1 MTTDNDGAKT
11 GCVNW
16 GIVGTG
22 DISRSIASDM
32 GLVKGANLR
41 AVASRSQERAVT
53 AAQEFGA
60 DRGCSFAELVDAH
73 DIDAIYIGTPHATH
87 RSLAIAALNAGKHVL
102 IEKPVGLNGSEVR
115 EIASVAA
122 ARGLFAME
130 AMWMKFNPLYRQLKE
145 EIAAGAIG
153 DVMSVRASFGI
164 PFPKDVGSRW
174 SSELGGST
182 LLDQCIYPV
191 TLALDILG
199 LPTSI
204 AAIGT
209 MRPDGIDT
217 RQHVTLEFPEG
228 RYAQLAASMVEFV
241 EPTASISGTTGWTT
255 MSFPFWAGRS
265 YSTTRG
271 SKLFEPSVVKANF
284 AGYGYSAMLEAV
296 NEAIKSGDLEH
307 SLHKWSEVFAV
318 FEVLDEIRSQMN
330 GVGPA
335 DIVRARK

>member
-1 MTTDNDGAKT
+1 MSSPH
-11 GCVNW
+11 VNW

-22 DISRSIASDM
+22 DISRFIASDM
-32 GLVKGANLR
+32 ALVADTHLR
-41 AVASRSQERAVT
+41 AVASRTPERAQ
-53 AAQEFGA
+53 AAAETFGA
-60 DRGCSFAELVDAH
+60 KRGCSFAALIEAP
-73 DIDAIYIGTPHATH
+73 DIGAIYIGTPHATH
-87 RSLAIAALNAGKHVL
+87 RALAIAALNAGKHVL
-102 IEKPVGLNGSEVR
+102 IEKPVGLNEFDAR
-115 EIASVAA
+115 EIAAVAA
-122 ARGLFAME
+122 ENGLFAME

-153 DVMSVRASFGI
+153 DAMSVRASFGI

-199 LPTSI
+199 APESI
-204 AAIGT
+204 AAAGT

-241 EPTASISGTTGWTT
+241 EPTASISGTAGWMT

-271 SKLFEPSVVKANF
+271 TKLFEPTVTKASF
-284 AGYGYSAMLEAV
+284 AGFGYAAMLEAV
-296 NEAIKSGDLEH
+296 NAAIKRGDIEH
-307 SLHKWSEVFAV
+307 SFHPWSDVFAV
-318 FEVLDEIRSQMN
+318 FKVLDEIRNQLS
-330 GVGPA
+330 GTRPA
-335 DIVRARK
+335 GAPYAHK